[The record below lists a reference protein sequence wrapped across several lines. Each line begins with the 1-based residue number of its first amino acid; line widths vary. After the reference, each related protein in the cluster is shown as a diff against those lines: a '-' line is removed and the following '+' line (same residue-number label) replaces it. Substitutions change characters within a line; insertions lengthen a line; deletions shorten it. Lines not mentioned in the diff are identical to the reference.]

1 MIPGKYSIEI
11 KYNSMIRLLFTALFF
26 LVTTSANCQSSDNE
40 DFEKTTGIW
49 YMLFYHK
56 QFSGSQFGVQGDFQ
70 ERNWDLDGDFE
81 QRLIR
86 NGLTFKPKESN
97 FLFTL
102 GYGNIQSGV
111 FGSDSSRTKEHRIYQ
126 EALIPWKI
134 SDRVSTSHRYRF
146 EQRWIEENKMKTRHR
161 YNLFL
166 NIALNQNSFEKG
178 TIYLALY
185 GEIFLYSWNIIV
197 DRLRVYSAIG
207 YEFAQGSKLQFG
219 VMRQYVSSIP
229 KNQLQLSLHR
239 SIK

>member
-1 MIPGKYSIEI
+1 MKT
-11 KYNSMIRLLFTALFF
+11 RLLLIALSF
-26 LVTTSANCQSSDNE
+26 LVTTSVICQSSNNE
-40 DFEKTTGIW
+40 DFESTTGIW
-49 YMLFYHK
+49 YMLFYNK
-56 QFSGSQFGVQGDFQ
+56 QFRDSQFGVQGDLQ
-70 ERNWDLDGDFE
+70 DRNWDLDGNFE

-97 FLFTL
+97 VLLTL
-102 GYGNIQSGV
+102 GYGNIQSGI
-111 FGSDSSRTKEHRIYQ
+111 FGSDSIRTQEHRIYQ

-134 SDRVSTSHRYRF
+134 SNRISTSHRYRF

-166 NIALNQNSFEKG
+166 NIALNQDSFEKG
-178 TIYLALY
+178 TIYLSLY
-185 GEIFLYSWNIIV
+185 GELFLYSWDIIV
-197 DRLRVYSAIG
+197 DRLRLYSAIG
-207 YEFAQGSKLQFG
+207 YEFSQGSKLQFG